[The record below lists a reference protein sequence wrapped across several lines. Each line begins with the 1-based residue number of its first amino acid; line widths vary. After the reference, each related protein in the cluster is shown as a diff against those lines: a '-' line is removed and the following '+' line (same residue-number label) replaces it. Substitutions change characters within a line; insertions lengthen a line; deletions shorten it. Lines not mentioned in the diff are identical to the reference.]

1 LESIKAW
8 RIMKEGI
15 RATIKSYFPKL
26 PDSEVQRILEE
37 IERECQGL
45 SVEDISGCVY
55 RKLEEIRLGKAGG
68 V

>member
-15 RATIKSYFPKL
+15 RATIRSHFPEL
-26 PDSEVQRILEE
+26 PDSEVERILEE

-45 SVEDISGCVY
+45 SVEDIAGCVY
-55 RKLEEIRLGKAGG
+55 RKIGEMKSGKT
-68 V
+68 